1 MSSRQ
6 IRRLKERLKE
16 ESDEE
21 LERKFIIRN
30 DRPKFSFTQLEDS
43 SDSDTGTSSNDD
55 TSDHSDD
62 SDNLSDSGGSK
73 NSGSSGN
80 LDILNGK
87 SGNFKNLKQDTQS
100 SEEDSDWEK
109 LLNEVT
115 EVNTESISSSEPV
128 SNHFL
133 SSPQHYFRIKDMDKN
148 KYVKSHGYST
158 RFWLC
163 PSITTKESMQLRLL
177 SSKLVEI
184 GCETHDNRDRFTLI
198 LSPTYQEVDY
208 LSSSA
213 LNTQDFE
220 LFRSLLH
227 SNPTHLGLL
236 IRSALINT
244 ITNNHEESFANLYL
258 ALKILQTILPHRF
271 NLYRTTNFSDLTLP
285 NVYLPCLGDNIVIY
299 RLLILYMISLE
310 RKGQWQTALAVCKLL
325 LAMDYPNDTSH
336 ALLHVDLYLLNS
348 FSPDSSLIQF
358 SRNYN
363 SISPEMPLLYLFLPN
378 FSLTLALQVYLG
390 MDLKRNQCDLEEI
403 KSQLPAV
410 LDLDCDLAELAE
422 NPNPNTPFLLLI
434 RSLLQFPIFIVKM
447 SERVGTSGEVRNCA
461 MKEPFSHWSS
471 VQDLGY
477 ENPYDQLTRC
487 YVYKCGDLWSSNNS
501 TFLGQTATM
510 LVQLYQDKE
519 VRDLINQFQDN
530 YFDFRNEIELPEE
543 YTNVSITE
551 FDLANY
557 SLPMLLDFQT

>member
-244 ITNNHEESFANLYL
+244 IT
-258 ALKILQTILPHRF
+258 
-271 NLYRTTNFSDLTLP
+271 
-285 NVYLPCLGDNIVIY
+285 VYLPCLGDNIVIY